1 MIKTAYK
8 KQPLIPK
15 LSNLTS
21 AIEIQQP
28 LSCRQQKQ
36 TYVSFI
42 QPSIKTTRHKEN
54 IYKYTKTP
62 TKSDH
67 INLNVSKHSR
77 SPNSSQIQS
86 SQAILNVLNQNI
98 RSRQQQ
104 QSYQC
109 LNYKSNN
116 VTPQKQIQQEEQN
129 KIDKIQTQELYQQI
143 IKQRQQSIRNIQQTI
158 SCIIHADKKAK
169 FYKVNEK
176 QERQYFCSFCAIQEA
191 YEGLIYD
198 MKTNQLIPKKQ
209 NQKSWT
215 LKYDE
220 PITSEQNRKLQQL
233 NEFLELAKQLY
244 DSAKTKKEIS
254 LKYSIQE
261 ILAEIE
267 SISQDIINNAYNII
281 QNVESK
287 SFQMILQNYVN
298 RLQQFDIIINKQN
311 CVNKLPLKKQVLI
324 SFQNKDSFV
333 NPDQMESTDSLML
346 RESETQHFLDDC
358 NDVTLYSP
366 NF

>member
-21 AIEIQQP
+21 AIEIQHP

-54 IYKYTKTP
+54 SYKYTKTP

-67 INLNVSKHSR
+67 TNLNVSKHSR

-86 SQAILNVLNQNI
+86 SQAILNVINQNI
-98 RSRQQQ
+98 RLRQQQ
-104 QSYQC
+104 QSYQYQ
-109 LNYKSNN
+109 NYKSNN

-143 IKQRQQSIRNIQQTI
+143 IKQKQQSIRNIQQTI
-158 SCIIHADKKAK
+158 CCINHTEKKAK
-169 FYKVNEK
+169 YFKTNEK
-176 QERQYFCSFCAIQEA
+176 LERQYFCSICAIQEA
-191 YEGLIYD
+191 YEGFIYE

-209 NQKSWT
+209 NLRNWT

-220 PITSEQNRKLQQL
+220 PITTEQNRKLQQL

-261 ILAEIE
+261 ILEEIE
-267 SISQDIINNAYNII
+267 SISQDIMNNAQNII

-346 RESETQHFLDDC
+346 RESETQHFFDDC

>member
-54 IYKYTKTP
+54 SYKYTKTP

-67 INLNVSKHSR
+67 ASLNVSKHSR

-98 RSRQQQ
+98 RLRQQQ
-104 QSYQC
+104 QSYQQQ
-109 LNYKSNN
+109 NYKSNN

-129 KIDKIQTQELYQQI
+129 KIDKQQTQELYQQI

-158 SCIIHADKKAK
+158 CCINHAEKKAK
-169 FYKVNEK
+169 YFKVNEK
-176 QERQYFCSFCAIQEA
+176 QERLYLCSFCAIQEA
-191 YEGLIYD
+191 YDGFIYD
-198 MKTNQLIPKKQ
+198 MKTNSIIPKKQ
-209 NQKSWT
+209 QQRSWT
-215 LKYDE
+215 LKYEE
-220 PITSEQNRKLQQL
+220 PITIEQNKKLQQL

-254 LKYSIQE
+254 LKYNIQE

-267 SISQDIINNAYNII
+267 NISQDIINNAQNII

-311 CVNKLPLKKQVLI
+311 SINKLPLKKQVLI

-358 NDVTLYSP
+358 SDVTLYSP